1 MFSETRKYSNKDKR
15 KSSYIIMFIN
25 DHIYSDNITK
35 IKRYDTD
42 AGNIAVVN
50 SFWRPKV
57 LIHRKST

>member
-1 MFSETRKYSNKDKR
+1 
-15 KSSYIIMFIN
+15 MFIN

-57 LIHRKST
+57 LIRRKST